1 MIGALTGQVLGWQPP
16 VLLLDVQGVGYELH
30 LPMNTPVQLDG
41 SAQRFYTHMIVREDQ
56 MQLYAFADQATRDVF
71 RTLLKINGVGAKMGL
86 AILSTWSVSDLV
98 AIVSQEDLKA
108 LTRIP
113 GVGKKTAE
121 RLLVEMKHKLK
132 QLGVEASADH
142 AASTGG
148 ASLPLAENSVTLALQ
163 ALESLGYKPAEA
175 QKLLDQVPDSDALET
190 PELIKAAL
198 RQAQQR

>member
-1 MIGALTGQVLGWQPP
+1 MIGALTGQIISWQPP

-41 SAQRFYTHMIVREDQ
+41 APQRFYTHMIVREDQ
-56 MQLYAFADQATRDVF
+56 MQLYGFADQATRDVF

-98 AIVSQEDLKA
+98 AIVSQENLKA
-108 LTRIP
+108 LTQIP

-132 QLGVEASADH
+132 QLGVEAPTDSV
-142 AASTGG
+142 SSGG
-148 ASLPLAENSVTLALQ
+148 ATLPLAENSMAVALQ

-175 QKLLDQVPDSDALET
+175 QKLLEQVPDADTLET

>member
-1 MIGALTGQVLGWQPP
+1 MIGALTGRVLSWQPP
-16 VLLLDVQGVGYELH
+16 VLLLDVQGVGYELQ

-41 SAQRFYTHMIVREDQ
+41 TPQCFYTHLMVREDQ
-56 MQLYAFADQATRDVF
+56 MQLYGFCDQATRDVF

-86 AILSTWSVSDLV
+86 AILSTWSVSELV
-98 AIVSQEDLKA
+98 SIVSQENLKA
-108 LTRIP
+108 LTQIP

-132 QLGVEASADH
+132 QLGVEAPQ
-142 AASTGG
+142 GG
-148 ASLPLAENSVTLALQ
+148 AVPGSGYRVGSDNSAALALQ

-175 QKLLDQVPDSDALET
+175 QKLLEQVPQADTLDT

>member
-1 MIGALTGQVLGWQPP
+1 MIGALTGRVLSWQPP
-16 VLLLDVQGVGYELH
+16 VLLLDVQGVGYELQ

-41 SAQRFYTHMIVREDQ
+41 AQQCFYTHLMVREDQ
-56 MQLYAFADQATRDVF
+56 MQLYGFCDQATRDVF

-86 AILSTWSVSDLV
+86 AILSTWSVSELV
-98 AIVSQEDLKA
+98 TIVSQENLKA
-108 LTRIP
+108 LTQIP

-132 QLGVEASADH
+132 QLGVEAVEAGT
-142 AASTGG
+142 ASGG
-148 ASLPLAENSVTLALQ
+148 VHLAGSENPVGLALQ

-175 QKLLDQVPDSDALET
+175 QKLLEQVPHADTLET